1 MSGVAKLYL
10 KARFV
15 ETQSAS
21 GYNAGPVPLWGKT
34 NMRTLRVLLFSV
46 LTISAAIAQQD
57 QSQGSAPESAAQA
70 AAKKDKKQPA
80 TTSAATAD
88 KASESAKP
96 AEAKTEANEATD
108 KEEHYDVAEVPPVVT
123 HHQIALNGKTL
134 NYTATTGRL
143 PIKRGDGKTE
153 AEMFFVAYTLDGQET
168 ARRPLTFAFNG
179 GPGSAS
185 VWLHMGALGPKRVVL
200 QPNGFMPAAPYRLE
214 DNPDTLLDRTDIVM
228 VDAMATGYSR
238 AANAELT
245 KKFLGVKGD
254 VQGFGE
260 FIRLYLSR
268 YERWSSPLFL
278 LGESYGTTRA
288 AGIAGYLAD
297 HGIAFNG
304 VTLLSMAV
312 DFQTL
317 EWNKSNDLPYLLLVP
332 TFNMIAGYH
341 HKLSADLTQDVAKT
355 REEVVRWSNNE
366 YALALGKGDAITPE
380 ERRKI
385 VEQLSRYIG
394 LKPEVIEA
402 HDLRIDV
409 PTFTKELLL
418 DRKLISGRLD
428 GRFTSPNPGDER
440 GGYDPTSAA
449 ILPPYTSAF
458 NNYLRTE
465 LNYKSDMPYRVFAYD
480 QPGFQTWEWGN
491 AVEGFPSTASGLRS
505 AMIKNPYMKILVM
518 EGYYDLATPFAAAN
532 WTMDHLD
539 LDGQYRQNISYS
551 TYGSGHMVY
560 IDRAEHD
567 KMKKDLVEF
576 MEKCLPK

>member
-1 MSGVAKLYL
+1 
-10 KARFV
+10 
-15 ETQSAS
+15 
-21 GYNAGPVPLWGKT
+21 
-34 NMRTLRVLLFSV
+34 MRLPIVLCLALS
-46 LTISAAIAQQD
+46 ISPFTTAQQNETAD
-57 QSQGSAPESAAQA
+57 ATSESTKTA

-80 TTSAATAD
+80 MAAPDKTA
-88 KASESAKP
+88 ESSKP
-96 AEAKTEANEATD
+96 AEPAKAEAAESADKDKD
-108 KEEHYDVAEVPPVVT
+108 KEEHYDVAEVPPVIT
-123 HHQIALNGKTL
+123 HHQIAVGGKTL

-143 PIKRGDGKTE
+143 PIKRDDGKID
-153 AEMFFVAYTLDGQET
+153 AEMFFVAYTLDGQD
-168 ARRPLTFAFNG
+168 AAKRPVTFSFNG

-200 QPNGFMPAAPYRLE
+200 LSNGFMPAAPYRLE
-214 DNPDTLLDRTDIVM
+214 DNPDTLLERSDIVM

-238 AANAELT
+238 AANTELT

-254 VQGFGE
+254 IQAFGE

-288 AGIAGYLAD
+288 AGVAGYLDD

-341 HKLSADLTQDVAKT
+341 HKLAADLTQDMAKT
-355 REEVVRWSNNE
+355 RDEVVRWSNTD
-366 YALALGKGDAITPE
+366 YALALSKGDAITPE
-380 ERRKI
+380 EHRKI

-394 LKPEVIEA
+394 LRPEVIEA

-418 DRKLISGRLD
+418 DQKLISGRLD

-440 GGYDPTSAA
+440 FYDPTSAA

-491 AVEGFPSTASGLRS
+491 AVEGFPSTAGGLRS
-505 AMIKNPYMKILVM
+505 AMIKNPFMKVFVM
-518 EGYYDLATPFAAAN
+518 EGYYDLATPFAAAD
-532 WTMDHLD
+532 WTMNHLD
-539 LDGQYRQNISYS
+539 LDAKYRQNISYG
-551 TYGSGHMVY
+551 TYNSGHMVY

-567 KMKKDLVEF
+567 KMKKDLVTF
-576 MEKCLPK
+576 MDKCLAK

>member
-1 MSGVAKLYL
+1 
-10 KARFV
+10 
-15 ETQSAS
+15 
-21 GYNAGPVPLWGKT
+21 
-34 NMRTLRVLLFSV
+34 MRILIVLFCAV
-46 LTISAAIAQQD
+46 LTIPFAVAQQD
-57 QSQGSAPESAAQA
+57 QSQDTTSESAKQSTS
-70 AAKKDKKQPA
+70 KKDKKQATPA
-80 TTSAATAD
+80 SAATAD
-88 KASESAKP
+88 KSAESGRPAEPPKAESA
-96 AEAKTEANEATD
+96 EATD
-108 KEEHYDVAEVPPVVT
+108 KEEHYDVAKVPPVIT

-134 NYTATTGRL
+134 SYTATAGRL
-143 PIKRGDGKTE
+143 PLKRGDGKTE
-153 AEMFFVAYTLDGQET
+153 AEMFFVAYTLDGQE
-168 ARRPLTFAFNG
+168 AGKRPLTFAFNG

-214 DNPDTLLDRTDIVM
+214 DNPDTLLDHSDIVM
-228 VDAMATGYSR
+228 VDAMSTGYSR
-238 AANAELT
+238 AATAELT

-254 VQGFGE
+254 VQAFGE
-260 FIRLYLSR
+260 FIRLYISR
-268 YERWSSPLFL
+268 YDRWSSPLFL

-317 EWNKSNDLPYLLLVP
+317 EWNKSNDLPYFLLVP

-355 REEVVRWSNNE
+355 REEVVRWSSND
-366 YALALGKGDAITPE
+366 YALALGKGDTLTPE
-380 ERRKI
+380 EHRKI

-394 LKPEVIEA
+394 LRPEVIEA
-402 HDLRIDV
+402 HNLRIDV

-418 DRKLISGRLD
+418 NQKLVSGRFD
-428 GRFTSPNPGDER
+428 GRFSSPNPDDDR
-440 GGYDPTSAA
+440 FYDPTSAA
-449 ILPPYTSAF
+449 ILPPYNSAF

-480 QPGFQTWEWGN
+480 EPGFRSWDWGN
-491 AVEGFPSTASGLRS
+491 AEQGFPSTAGGLRS

-539 LDGQYRQNISYS
+539 LSPQFRESVSYA
-551 TYGSGHMVY
+551 TYNAGHMVY
-560 IDRAEHD
+560 IDRAEHN
-567 KMKKDLVEF
+567 KMKKDLVDF
-576 MEKCLPK
+576 MGKCLPK

>member
-1 MSGVAKLYL
+1 MRMLVA
-10 KARFV
+10 
-15 ETQSAS
+15 
-21 GYNAGPVPLWGKT
+21 
-34 NMRTLRVLLFSV
+34 LLFVV
-46 LTISAAIAQQD
+46 LTIPMAVAQQD
-57 QSQGSAPESAAQA
+57 QSQVTTSENAKQA
-70 AAKKDKKQPA
+70 ASKKDKKPA
-80 TTSAATAD
+80 SANAATPD
-88 KASESAKP
+88 KSAESGKP
-96 AEAKTEANEATD
+96 AEAPKTDSGEATDKD
-108 KEEHYDVAEVPPVVT
+108 KEEHYDVAEVPPVIT

-134 NYTATTGRL
+134 SYTATTGRL
-143 PIKRGDGKTE
+143 PLKRGDGKTE
-153 AEMFFVAYTLDGQET
+153 AEMFFVAYTLDGQD
-168 ARRPLTFAFNG
+168 AGKRPLTFAFNG

-214 DNPDTLLDRTDIVM
+214 DNPDTLLDRSDIVL

-238 AANAELT
+238 AATAELT
-245 KKFLGVKGD
+245 KKFLGLTGD
-254 VQGFGE
+254 VQAFGE
-260 FIRLYLSR
+260 FIRLYISR
-268 YERWSSPLFL
+268 YDRWNSPLFL

-317 EWNKSNDLPYLLLVP
+317 EWNNSNDLPYLLLVP

-366 YALALGKGDAITPE
+366 YALALGKGDTLTPE

-394 LKPEVIEA
+394 LRPEVIEA
-402 HDLRIDV
+402 HDMRIDV
-409 PTFTKELLL
+409 PNFTKELLL
-418 DRKLISGRLD
+418 DQKLITGRLD
-428 GRFTSPNPGDER
+428 GRFSSPNPGDDR
-440 GGYDPTSAA
+440 FYDPTSAA

-480 QPGFQTWEWGN
+480 QPGFQSWEWGN
-491 AVEGFPSTASGLRS
+491 AEHGFPSTAGGLRS
-505 AMIKNPYMKILVM
+505 AMIKNPYMKVLVM

-532 WTMDHLD
+532 WTMDHLN
-539 LDGQYRQNISYS
+539 LDAQFRQNVSYA
-551 TYGSGHMVY
+551 TYNAGHMVY
-560 IDRAEHD
+560 IDRAEHN
-567 KMKKDLVEF
+567 KMRKDLVDF

>member
-1 MSGVAKLYL
+1 
-10 KARFV
+10 
-15 ETQSAS
+15 
-21 GYNAGPVPLWGKT
+21 
-34 NMRTLRVLLFSV
+34 MRLLAVLFFAL
-46 LTISAAIAQQD
+46 LTIPFTVAQQE
-57 QSQGSAPESAAQA
+57 QSQNTTSDSTKTA
-70 AAKKDKKQPA
+70 AAKKNKKQTA
-80 TTSAATAD
+80 TENAATPD
-88 KASESAKP
+88 KSAESGKP
-96 AEAKTEANEATD
+96 AEASKADAGEATD
-108 KEEHYDVAEVPPVVT
+108 KEEHYDVAEVPPVIT
-123 HHQIALNGKTL
+123 HHQIVVSGRTL
-134 NYTATTGRL
+134 NYTASTGRL
-143 PIKRGDGKTE
+143 PIKREDGKTE
-153 AEMFFVAYTLDGQET
+153 AEMFFVAYTLDGQD
-168 ARRPLTFAFNG
+168 AGRRPLTFAFNG

-200 QPNGFMPAAPYRLE
+200 QSNGFMPAAPYRLE
-214 DNPDTLLDRTDIVM
+214 DNPDTLLDRSDIVM

-254 VQGFGE
+254 VQAFGE

-268 YERWSSPLFL
+268 YDRWTSPLFL

-317 EWNKSNDLPYLLLVP
+317 EWNKSNDLPYVLLVP
-332 TFNMIAGYH
+332 TFNMIAGFH

-355 REEVVRWSNNE
+355 REEVVRWSTND
-366 YALALGKGDAITPE
+366 YALALGKGDALTPD

-385 VEQLSRYIG
+385 VDQLSRYLG

-402 HDLRIDV
+402 HNLRIDV
-409 PTFTKELLL
+409 PTFGHELLL
-418 DRKLISGRLD
+418 DQKLITGRLD
-428 GRFTSPNPGDER
+428 GRFSSPNPDEDR
-440 GGYDPTSAA
+440 GFYDPTSAA

-465 LNYKSDMPYRVFAYD
+465 LNYKSDAPYRVFAYD
-480 QPGFQTWEWGN
+480 QPGFRTWDWGN
-491 AVEGFPSTASGLRS
+491 AEQGFPSTAGGLRS

-539 LDGQYRQNISYS
+539 LDAKFRQNVSYG
-551 TYGSGHMVY
+551 TYNAGHMVY

>member
-1 MSGVAKLYL
+1 
-10 KARFV
+10 
-15 ETQSAS
+15 
-21 GYNAGPVPLWGKT
+21 
-34 NMRTLRVLLFSV
+34 MRILAVLFFAV
-46 LTISAAIAQQD
+46 LTIPYAVAQQS
-57 QSQGSAPESAAQA
+57 QSQDRTPESATQA
-70 AAKKDKKQPA
+70 ASKKDRGKKEPTPA
-80 TTSAATAD
+80 SAATPD
-88 KASESAKP
+88 KSAESGKP
-96 AEAKTEANEATD
+96 AEPPKGENSEATD
-108 KEEHYDVAEVPPVVT
+108 KEEHYDVTEVQPVIT
-123 HHQIALNGKTL
+123 HHQITLNGKTL
-134 NYTATTGRL
+134 SYTATAGRL
-143 PIKRGDGKTE
+143 PIKRGDGKIE
-153 AEMFFVAYTLDGQET
+153 AEMFFVAYTLDGQE
-168 ARRPLTFAFNG
+168 AGKRPLTFAFNG

-214 DNPDTLLDRTDIVM
+214 DNPNTLLDRSDIVM
-228 VDAMATGYSR
+228 VDAMSTGYSR
-238 AANAELT
+238 AATAELT

-254 VQGFGE
+254 VQAFGE

-288 AGIAGYLAD
+288 AGIAGYLGD

-355 REEVVRWSNNE
+355 RVEVVRWSSND
-366 YALALGKGDAITPE
+366 YALALGKGDAMTPE
-380 ERRKI
+380 ERRKM
-385 VEQLSRYIG
+385 VEQLARYIG
-394 LKPEVIEA
+394 LRPEVIEA
-402 HDLRIDV
+402 HNLRIDV
-409 PTFTKELLL
+409 PTFTHELLL
-418 DRKLISGRLD
+418 DQKLRTGRLD
-428 GRFTSPNPGDER
+428 GRFSSPDPGDEHF
-440 GGYDPTSAA
+440 YDPTSAA

-480 QPGFQTWEWGN
+480 QPSFQNWEWGN
-491 AVEGFPSTASGLRS
+491 AVEGFPSTAGGLRS

-518 EGYYDLATPFAAAN
+518 EGYYDLATPFTAAS
-532 WTMDHLD
+532 WTMDHLN
-539 LDGQYRQNISYS
+539 LDAELRQNVSYA
-551 TYGSGHMVY
+551 TYSSGHMVY
-560 IDRAEHD
+560 IDRAEHN
-567 KMKKDLVEF
+567 KMKKDLVDF

>member
-1 MSGVAKLYL
+1 
-10 KARFV
+10 
-15 ETQSAS
+15 
-21 GYNAGPVPLWGKT
+21 
-34 NMRTLRVLLFSV
+34 MRILTVLFCAV
-46 LTISAAIAQQD
+46 LTIPFAVAQQD
-57 QSQGSAPESAAQA
+57 QSQDTTSESAKQSTS
-70 AAKKDKKQPA
+70 KKDKKQSTPG
-80 TTSAATAD
+80 SAATPD
-88 KASESAKP
+88 KSAESGKP
-96 AEAKTEANEATD
+96 AEPPKMESAEATD
-108 KEEHYDVAEVPPVVT
+108 KEEHYDVAEVPPVIT

-134 NYTATTGRL
+134 SYTATAGRL
-143 PIKRGDGKTE
+143 PLKRGDGKTE
-153 AEMFFVAYTLDGQET
+153 AEMFFVAYTLDGQE
-168 ARRPLTFAFNG
+168 AAKRPLTFAFNG

-214 DNPDTLLDRTDIVM
+214 DNPDTLLDRSDIVM
-228 VDAMATGYSR
+228 VDAMSTGYSR
-238 AANAELT
+238 AATAELT

-254 VQGFGE
+254 VQAFGE
-260 FIRLYLSR
+260 FIRLYISR
-268 YERWSSPLFL
+268 YDRWSSPLFL

-317 EWNKSNDLPYLLLVP
+317 EWNKSNDLPYFLLVP

-355 REEVVRWSNNE
+355 REEVVRWSSND
-366 YALALGKGDAITPE
+366 YALALGKGDTLAPE
-380 ERRKI
+380 EHHKI

-394 LKPEVIEA
+394 LRPEVIEA
-402 HDLRIDV
+402 HNLRIDV
-409 PTFTKELLL
+409 PTFTHELLL
-418 DRKLISGRLD
+418 DQKLVSGRLD
-428 GRFTSPNPGDER
+428 GRFTSPNPDEDR
-440 GGYDPTSAA
+440 FYDPTGAA
-449 ILPPYTSAF
+449 ILPPYNSAF

-480 QPGFQTWEWGN
+480 EPGFRSWDWGN
-491 AVEGFPSTASGLRS
+491 AEQGFPSTAGGLRS

-539 LDGQYRQNISYS
+539 LSPQFRESVSYA
-551 TYGSGHMVY
+551 TYNAGHMVY
-560 IDRAEHD
+560 IDRAEHN
-567 KMKKDLVEF
+567 KMKKDLVDF

>member
-1 MSGVAKLYL
+1 M
-10 KARFV
+10 
-15 ETQSAS
+15 
-21 GYNAGPVPLWGKT
+21 
-34 NMRTLRVLLFSV
+34 
-46 LTISAAIAQQD
+46 LTIPFAATQQD
-57 QSQGSAPESAAQA
+57 QDTTPEATKQA
-70 AAKKDKKQPA
+70 ATKKDKGKKEPA
-80 TTSAATAD
+80 PASAATPD
-88 KASESAKP
+88 KTAESGKP
-96 AEAKTEANEATD
+96 AEPPKPDSSEATDKD
-108 KEEHYDVAEVPPVVT
+108 KEEHYDVAEVPPVIT
-123 HHQIALNGKTL
+123 HHQITLNGKTL
-134 NYTATTGRL
+134 SYTATAGRL

-153 AEMFFVAYTLDGQET
+153 AEMFFVAYTLDGQD
-168 ARRPLTFAFNG
+168 AAKRPLTFAFNG

-214 DNPDTLLDRTDIVM
+214 DNPDTLLDRSDIVM
-228 VDAMATGYSR
+228 VDAMLTGYSR
-238 AANAELT
+238 AATAELT

-254 VQGFGE
+254 VEAFGE
-260 FIRLYLSR
+260 FIRLYISR
-268 YERWSSPLFL
+268 YDRWSSPLFL

-317 EWNKSNDLPYLLLVP
+317 DWTKSNDLPYFLLVP

-355 REEVVRWSNNE
+355 REEVVRWSMND
-366 YALALGKGDAITPE
+366 YALALGKGDAMTPE

-394 LKPEVIEA
+394 LRPEVIEA
-402 HDLRIDV
+402 HNLRIDV
-409 PTFTKELLL
+409 PTFTHELLL
-418 DRKLISGRLD
+418 DQKLVAGRLD
-428 GRFTSPNPGDER
+428 GRFSSPNPDEDR
-440 GGYDPTSAA
+440 LFYDPTSAA
-449 ILPPYTSAF
+449 ILPPYNSAF

-480 QPGFQTWEWGN
+480 QPGFRDWEWGN
-491 AVEGFPSTASGLRS
+491 AVEGFPSTAGGLRS

-532 WTMDHLD
+532 WTMDHLN
-539 LDGQYRQNISYS
+539 LDTQYRQNVSYA
-551 TYGSGHMVY
+551 TYNAGHMVY

-567 KMKKDLVEF
+567 KMKKDLVGF
-576 MEKCLPK
+576 MEKCLSK